1 MTRVA
6 ACTAWSLCIA
16 MLAAPSWAGQA
27 GAAHAQTVHAGTR
40 RIDPAQSQVG
50 FTLRTRWGQTLE
62 GRFPVYEGEI
72 SALDDGRR
80 RVRLTL
86 SAREVEIVGH
96 RNYTRLTRGKG
107 FFDAERYPEV
117 VFVSEPYGDELTRDG
132 GTLAGALTIRGVR
145 RQEVFTIEPST
156 CAHPAQDC
164 PVIAS
169 GTVQR
174 GDYGVDRWSFA
185 LSESVR
191 FSLRIWTKRNSV
203 DNDRHDGSRKNG
215 DRNEVRDESSNGDKH
230 DNVKHDNVKP

>member
-6 ACTAWSLCIA
+6 ACVAWSLCIA
-16 MLAAPSWAGQA
+16 LLAAPSWAGQA
-27 GAAHAQTVHAGTR
+27 GTQAGTTHADTR
-40 RIDPAQSQVG
+40 RIDSAQSQVG

-86 SAREVEIVGH
+86 SAREVEIVDH

-117 VFVSEPYGDELTRDG
+117 VFVSEPYGDELTRNG
-132 GTLAGALTIRGVR
+132 GALAGALTIRGVR
-145 RQEVFTIEPST
+145 RHEVFTVEPSA

-164 PVIAS
+164 AVIAS

-174 GDYGVDRWSFA
+174 SDYGVDRWSFA

-191 FSLRIWTKRNSV
+191 FSLRIWIHRNEG
-203 DNDRHDGSRKNG
+203 DNGRHDDGSRNNG
-215 DRNEVRDESSNGDKH
+215 DRNEVRDESRHEDKQ
-230 DNVKHDNVKP
+230 DSIKP

>member
-6 ACTAWSLCIA
+6 ACIAWSLCIA
-16 MLAAPSWAGQA
+16 MLAAPSWAGQV
-27 GAAHAQTVHAGTR
+27 GAAHVEARHADTR

-132 GTLAGALTIRGVR
+132 GALAGALTIRGVR
-145 RQEVFTIEPST
+145 RHEVFTVEPSA

-164 PVIAS
+164 AVIAS

-174 GDYGVDRWSFA
+174 SDYGVDRWSFA

-191 FSLRIWTKRNSV
+191 FSLQIWTRRNGV
-203 DNDRHDGSRKNG
+203 DNGRHDDDSRKNG
-215 DRNEVRDESSNGDKH
+215 DRNGVRDESRDGDKH
-230 DNVKHDNVKP
+230 DNIKP

>member
-1 MTRVA
+1 VAVTRVV
-6 ACTAWSLCIA
+6 ACIAGSLCIA
-16 MLAAPSWAGQA
+16 LLAAPSWAGQA
-27 GAAHAQTVHAGTR
+27 GTHAETAHADTR

-50 FTLRTRWGQTLE
+50 FTLKTRWGQTLE

-86 SAREVEIVGH
+86 SAREVEIVDH

-132 GTLAGALTIRGVR
+132 GALAGALSIRGVR
-145 RQEVFTIEPST
+145 RHEVFTIEPSA
-156 CAHPAQDC
+156 CAHPARDC
-164 PVIAS
+164 AVIAS

-174 GDYGVDRWSFA
+174 SDYGVDRWSFA
-185 LSESVR
+185 LAEEVR
-191 FSLRIWTKRNSV
+191 FSLQIWTQRNGV
-203 DNDRHDGSRKNG
+203 EHDNGRDGESRP
-215 DRNEVRDESSNGDKH
+215 DEKH
-230 DNVKHDNVKP
+230 DNVKYDNGKP

>member
-6 ACTAWSLCIA
+6 VCVAWSLCIA
-16 MLAAPSWAGQA
+16 LLAAPSWAGQVD
-27 GAAHAQTVHAGTR
+27 AAHVDARHADTR
-40 RIDPAQSQVG
+40 RIDPEQSQVG

-72 SALDDGRR
+72 SALDDGHR

-132 GTLAGALTIRGVR
+132 GALAGALTIRGVR
-145 RQEVFTIEPST
+145 RHEVFTVEPST
-156 CAHPAQDC
+156 CAQPAQDC

-174 GDYGVDRWSFA
+174 SDYGVDRWSFA

-191 FSLRIWTKRNSV
+191 FSLRIWTKRNEV
-203 DNDRHDGSRKNG
+203 DNGRHGDGSRNNNG
-215 DRNEVRDESSNGDKH
+215 DRDNGSRNDDKH
-230 DNVKHDNVKP
+230 DSIKP

>member
-6 ACTAWSLCIA
+6 ACIAWSLCIA

-27 GAAHAQTVHAGTR
+27 GTAHAEAAHADTR
-40 RIDPAQSQVG
+40 RIDPVQSQVG

-132 GTLAGALTIRGVR
+132 GALAGALTIRGVR
-145 RQEVFTIEPST
+145 RHEVFTVEPST

-164 PVIAS
+164 AVIAS

-174 GDYGVDRWSFA
+174 SDYGVDRWSFA

-191 FSLRIWTKRNSV
+191 FSLQIWTTRNEV
-203 DNDRHDGSRKNG
+203 DNGRHGDGSRKNG
-215 DRNEVRDESSNGDKH
+215 DRNGVRDENRHGDKQ
-230 DNVKHDNVKP
+230 DSIKP

>member
-1 MTRVA
+1 
-6 ACTAWSLCIA
+6 
-16 MLAAPSWAGQA
+16 MLASSSWAAQA
-27 GAAHAQTVHAGTR
+27 GMAQVASK
-40 RIDPAQSQVG
+40 RIDPTQSQVG

-62 GRFPVYEGEI
+62 GSFPVYEGEI
-72 SALDDGRR
+72 TALGDGRR

-132 GTLAGALTIRGVR
+132 GALAGALTIRGVR
-145 RQEVFTIEPST
+145 RHEVFTVEPST

-174 GDYGVDRWSFA
+174 SDYGVDRWSFA

-191 FSLRIWTKRNSV
+191 FSLQIRT
-203 DNDRHDGSRKNG
+203 
-215 DRNEVRDESSNGDKH
+215 H
-230 DNVKHDNVKP
+230 DNGGHDNGNRDNGNRDNGNRGGDP